1 MNRLE
6 SPVLLQMSLCVAETC
21 GSGYRDAADCGR
33 QYLDIKTKKA
43 LGIYKNRYACVL

>member
-1 MNRLE
+1 MNRVGK
-6 SPVLLQMSLCVAETC
+6 SGFTANKSVQQGQYSSVC
-21 GSGYRDAADCGR
+21 GDAADCGR

>member
-6 SPVLLQMSLCVAETC
+6 SLVLLQMALHS
-21 GSGYRDAADCGR
+21 RDNVDCGR
-33 QYLDIKTKKA
+33 RYLDIKTKKA